1 MTDARITAQ
10 STARNRDPIL
20 AVLREWLP
28 ESSMVLEIASGA
40 GEHAVHVAGAMPGLS
55 WRPTDRDE
63 TALASIAAWREASGL
78 PNILPPLVLDA
89 GDPDAWPV
97 ARADAIVCINMIHIA
112 PWEATLGLLRGAG
125 RILPQGGVLYL
136 YGPYR
141 ERGRETAPSN
151 EGFDVS
157 LKSRNPAW
165 GLRELETVAEEAERC
180 GLRLAAR
187 VEMPANNLS
196 VVFAKGAPLTPS
208 SRTPPS
214 ALGP

>member
-1 MTDARITAQ
+1 MTDARLSAP

-20 AVLREWLP
+20 AVLRDWLP
-28 ESSMVLEIASGA
+28 ETGLVLEIAGGA
-40 GEHAVHVAGAMPGLS
+40 GEHAVHVAQALPGLS
-55 WRPTDRDE
+55 WRPTDRDAA
-63 TALASIAAWREASGL
+63 ALASIAAWRQAAGL

-89 GDPDAWPV
+89 SDPGAWPV
-97 ARADAIVCINMIHIA
+97 AHADAIVCINMIHIA
-112 PWEATLGLLRGAG
+112 PWEATLGLLKGAG
-125 RILPQGGVLYL
+125 RILPRGGVLYL

-141 ERGRETAPSN
+141 EGGLPAAPSN

-165 GLRELETVAEEAERC
+165 GLRELETVAEEAEKC

-196 VVFAKGAPLTPS
+196 VVFVKG
-208 SRTPPS
+208 
-214 ALGP
+214 